1 MEMNKEKIKLGIIF
15 GGRSSEHEISILSAA
30 SVMDEIDRSRYEV
43 VPFGITK
50 RGEWRLVEPD
60 TRGLVS
66 LEDARIIKMFEN
78 AKPVTLADFDAMT
91 DFAFPVLHGPFG
103 EDGTIQGLFEMLGK
117 PYAGCGVAAAAISMD
132 KIFTKELWIREGL
145 PVCDHSFTTRAIVDR
160 AGDMATGLKAEADR
174 IERELDYP
182 IFVKPA
188 NMGSSVGVTKVS
200 NAKELADAI
209 ELALRYDKRVIC
221 EQMVVGRELE
231 VGVIGNGEP
240 LVSAVG
246 EILSESEYYDYDS
259 KYRGGGTK
267 LSIPANLPLEVVR
280 EIENLAKRAYT
291 ALGGE
296 GFARIDLFYNE
307 LKGQVLLSEM
317 NAIPGFTKYSMFPL
331 LWGAKGVSYAELI
344 ERIIGLGHERHH
356 AAHRR

>member
-1 MEMNKEKIKLGIIF
+1 MENSKEKTKLGIIF

-30 SVMDEIDRSRYEV
+30 SVMEEIDKSRYEI

-50 RGEWRLVEPD
+50 HGEWRLVETD
-60 TRGLVS
+60 LKGLVS
-66 LEDARIIKMFEN
+66 LEDDRIIKIFEN
-78 AKPVTLADFDAMT
+78 ATPVTLADFDAMT

-132 KIFTKELWIREGL
+132 KIFTKELWIREEL
-145 PVCDHSFTTRAIVDR
+145 PVCKHTHTSSAYIESI
-160 AGDMATGLKAEADR
+160 GDKVTGLRAEADR
-174 IERELDYP
+174 IEKELGYP

-188 NMGSSVGVTKVS
+188 NMGSSVGVTKVTCT
-200 NAKELADAI
+200 KDLANAI
-209 ELALRYDKRVIC
+209 ELALRYDKRAIC

-231 VGVIGNGEP
+231 VGVIGNDEP

-246 EILSESEYYDYDS
+246 EILSDSEYYDYDS
-259 KYRGGGTK
+259 KYRSGGTK
-267 LSIPANLPLEVVR
+267 LSIPATLHPEVAA
-280 EIENLAKRAYT
+280 EIERLAKRAYS

-307 LKGQVLLSEM
+307 GAGEVYLSEM

-331 LWGAKGVSYAELI
+331 LWGAKGVAYAELI
-344 ERIIGLGHERHH
+344 ERIIGLGYERHN